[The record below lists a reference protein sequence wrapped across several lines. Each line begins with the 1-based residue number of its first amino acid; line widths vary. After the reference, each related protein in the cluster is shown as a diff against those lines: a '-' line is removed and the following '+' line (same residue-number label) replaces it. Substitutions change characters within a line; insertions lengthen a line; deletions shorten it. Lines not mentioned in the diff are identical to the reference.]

1 MLALQM
7 LNISLLIS
15 SEIVWNIILGQNFQ
29 SNWNQ
34 FEWSFK
40 NIDKKYSFE
49 LRIKRIFDI
58 HGRKL
63 RLKKLLISR
72 SGNEYLIIFPL
83 NFEKIVRTSV

>member
-1 MLALQM
+1 MLTLQV
-7 LNISLLIS
+7 LNISLLIW

-29 SNWNQ
+29 SNNQ